1 MSRVNITGFEE
12 GDLTEGGSVGT
23 VAVNATAK
31 HTGNYGLQCNPT
43 NGTASYA
50 DISTY
55 ANNGVQVNGSI
66 ATSYIGFWFKAV
78 SLPAS
83 SQRGVMY
90 VRYGATLKLQLLVR
104 STGVLYTV
112 DAGSTA
118 SSDSS
123 SALTAGTWYY
133 IQVKCGTAT
142 SNAEWEVKVNGSTWL
157 SSTTANTSANNT
169 QIIRLGPYDTTNAAC
184 DFYYDDFVW
193 DNAAYPP
200 DYSVIG
206 ILMPDGDSAANT
218 GFTAS
223 TGNKYECVDETPLNS
238 DTDYINTTTN
248 GAIYTATL
256 QSCAVAGISASSI
269 GCVKQYYVV
278 KDAGGTSS
286 FTMVVRSGSTNYN
299 NGTNANI
306 SSSYARFCQLRAT
319 DPNTSSAWTESG
331 LDALELGLSSGAT
344 EEIRCTR
351 MGLLVEYVAADSSP
365 SSIFYRVN
373 IFNSSI
379 FQSVIS

>member
-1 MSRVNITGFEE
+1 MARVNIAGFEE
-12 GDLTEGGSVGT
+12 GDLTEGGSTGT

-31 HTGNYGLQCNPT
+31 HTGGYGLQCNPS

-50 DISTY
+50 EIYTY
-55 ANNGVQVNGSI
+55 ANNGAQIAASI
-66 ATSYIGFWFKAV
+66 ATSYVGFWFKAA

-83 SQRGVMY
+83 NQRGVIY
-90 VRYGATLKLQLLVR
+90 FRYGATLKLQLLVK

-112 DAGSTA
+112 DAGSTT

-123 SALTAGTWYY
+123 SSLTAGTWYY
-133 IQVKCGTAT
+133 IQVKCGTAA
-142 SNAEWEVKVNGSTWL
+142 SNAEWEVKVNGTTWL
-157 SSTTANTSANNT
+157 SSTTANTSANNAQT
-169 QIIRLGPYDTTNAAC
+169 LRVGPYDTTNAAC
-184 DFYYDDFVW
+184 DFYYDDIVW

-206 ILMPDGDSAANT
+206 ILMPDGDSATNT
-218 GFTAS
+218 DFAAS
-223 TGNKYECVDETPLNS
+223 AGNKYECVDETPLNS

-256 QSCAVAGISASSI
+256 QSCAAAGISASSI
-269 GCVKQYYVV
+269 GCVKQYYVA

-286 FTMVVRSGSTNYN
+286 FTMVVRSGTTNYN

-306 SSSYARFCQLRAT
+306 SNSYARYCQLRTT
-319 DPNTSSAWTESG
+319 DPATSAAWTTSG

-351 MGLLVEYVAADSSP
+351 MALLVEYVAAAAGNPYYYYSQLGDE
-365 SSIFYRVN
+365 
-373 IFNSSI
+373 
-379 FQSVIS
+379 